1 MTLEIIAAGLGLLA
15 ALRKTKKVSGVGQT
29 RLWNDRIPIVNDETD
44 GHYMFEV
51 GIWQGS
57 GYLVDLFVAFADS
70 EEEALEYV
78 VAYIEQNN
86 IQRLFADNFAEG
98 LLSEGEDEELLDM
111 YVMYVD
117 ATMVG
122 ADRPHYIL
130 TENLR
135 VRKL

>member
-1 MTLEIIAAGLGLLA
+1 
-15 ALRKTKKVSGVGQT
+15 
-29 RLWNDRIPIVNDETD
+29 
-44 GHYMFEV
+44 MFEV

-57 GYLVDLFVAFADS
+57 GYLVDLFIAYADS

-86 IQRLFADNFAEG
+86 MQRLLADNLAEG

-122 ADRPHYIL
+122 ADCPHYIRR
-130 TENLR
+130 ENLR
-135 VRKL
+135 IRRV